1 MYLFTYLVHKTHFHE
16 ISVGF
21 NVVNDL
27 FVDKIIINICL
38 KRQAKSIKDILLS
51 LSLWISKYC

>member
-1 MYLFTYLVHKTHFHE
+1 MVGSV
-16 ISVGF
+16 SVGF

-27 FVDKIIINICL
+27 FVDKIIINVCL

-51 LSLWISKYC
+51 LSLFLSLDF